1 MPLQLDQS
9 SEQSLLCNTCVHMNQ
24 NISLFT
30 QQSCELFKV
39 KMGHQPPAHRGEA
52 HTTTPIPPP
61 CAPMFACQLSWR
73 NASTSLLAVARDQ
86 LSCWWGGSTN
96 WGLPPPPC
104 CLCWSIAGLIL
115 RSEHS
120 GIELLKLFQLLFF
133 ELSKEPV
140 LIPYQ
145 YQLSGHITKP
155 YKMQEAPMTHE

>member
-1 MPLQLDQS
+1 ML
-9 SEQSLLCNTCVHMNQ
+9 
-24 NISLFT
+24 
-30 QQSCELFKV
+30 
-39 KMGHQPPAHRGEA
+39 
-52 HTTTPIPPP
+52 
-61 CAPMFACQLSWR
+61 ACQLSWR
-73 NASTSLLAVARDQ
+73 NASTALLAVARDQ